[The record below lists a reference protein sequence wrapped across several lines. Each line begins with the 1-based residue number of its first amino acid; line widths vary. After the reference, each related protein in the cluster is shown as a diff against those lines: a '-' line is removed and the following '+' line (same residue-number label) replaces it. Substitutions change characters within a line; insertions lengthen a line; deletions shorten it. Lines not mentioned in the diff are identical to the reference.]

1 MYNLNAVKYNYI
13 INFSEEVIKMT
24 KQNPLLYLL
33 KKVDWPKK
41 LVFTA
46 MTLSILGSLSGL
58 LVPLFTGKLVDTFNA
73 ESLDLRMVWLFIGV
87 FLVNAVLSG
96 IGTYLLS
103 KIGEKTIYS
112 IREKLWKHLINL
124 KMSFFDKN
132 ESGQLMSRITDD
144 TNVINL
150 FISEKAPSVLPSL
163 LTLIGSI
170 VMLFILDWQM
180 TLMTFLILPIFIGI
194 MVPLGRKMGK
204 ISKDTQTEISRF
216 SGILGRVLTEMKLV
230 KVTASEE
237 KELEKTKGTLLGI
250 YDLGLKESKI
260 RAIISPLSGVIMT
273 LTVAVILGFGG
284 IRVSSGAITA
294 GTLVAMIFYVVQ
306 LSAPILNFS
315 MFLTDYKK
323 AVGASERI
331 YEIYQEEAEKRG
343 DDHNQ
348 PITNHQD
355 ITFENVSFG
364 YEDNPVIKDLSLSIR
379 SGEVTAFVGP
389 SGSGKSTLFSLIE
402 RLYPID
408 HGQILYGNQPIDDI
422 SLKYWRQKIGYVMQ
436 SNAMMSGTI
445 RDNLTYGVYSEVDE
459 EKLVH
464 YTKMARCYDFI
475 MAFPQGFDTEIGE
488 RGTKLSGGQ
497 RQRIDIARSFIK
509 NPDILLLD
517 EATANL
523 DSESEFYIQQALNE
537 LMKDRTTIVI
547 AHRLATIKKAN
558 QIVFLDKGEITG
570 VGTHQELLASHDK
583 YRHFVNTQSLT
594 E

>member
-1 MYNLNAVKYNYI
+1 
-13 INFSEEVIKMT
+13 MT

-73 ESLDLRMVWLFIGV
+73 ENLDLRMVWLFIGV

-204 ISKDTQTEISRF
+204 ISKDTQTAISRF

-230 KVTASEE
+230 KVTTSEE

-250 YDLGLKESKI
+250 YDLGLKEAKI

-343 DDHNQ
+343 DDYNQ

-355 ITFENVSFG
+355 ITFDNVSFG

-445 RDNLTYGVYSEVDE
+445 RDNLTYGVYSDVDE
-459 EKLVH
+459 ETLIH

>member
-204 ISKDTQTEISRF
+204 ISRDTQTEISRF

-230 KVTASEE
+230 KVTTSEE

-250 YDLGLKESKI
+250 YDLGLKEAKI

-355 ITFENVSFG
+355 ITLENVSFG
-364 YEDNPVIKDLSLSIR
+364 YEAHSVIKDLSLSIR

-445 RDNLTYGVYSEVDE
+445 RDNLTYGVYSEVE
-459 EKLVH
+459 EETLVH

-558 QIVFLDKGEITG
+558 QIVFLDKGQITG
-570 VGTHQELLASHDK
+570 VGTHQELVASHEK

>member
-1 MYNLNAVKYNYI
+1 
-13 INFSEEVIKMT
+13 MT

-58 LVPLFTGKLVDTFNA
+58 LEPLFTGKLVDTFNA
-73 ESLDLRMVWLFIGV
+73 ESLDLKMVWLFIGV

-230 KVTASEE
+230 KVTTSEE

-250 YDLGLKESKI
+250 YDLGLKEAKI

-364 YEDNPVIKDLSLSIR
+364 YEAHSVIKDLSLSIR

-445 RDNLTYGVYSEVDE
+445 RDNLTYGVYSEVE
-459 EKLVH
+459 EETLVH

-558 QIVFLDKGEITG
+558 QIVFLDKGQITG
-570 VGTHQELLASHDK
+570 VGTHQELLASHEK

>member
-1 MYNLNAVKYNYI
+1 
-13 INFSEEVIKMT
+13 MT

-150 FISEKAPSVLPSL
+150 FISEKAPNVLPSL

-230 KVTASEE
+230 KVTTSEE

-250 YDLGLKESKI
+250 YDLGLKEAKI

-459 EKLVH
+459 ETLVH

-523 DSESEFYIQQALNE
+523 DSESEFFIQQALNE

-570 VGTHQELLASHDK
+570 VGTHQELLASHEK

>member
-73 ESLDLRMVWLFIGV
+73 ESLDLKMVWLFIGV

-112 IREKLWKHLINL
+112 IRKKLWKHLINL

-230 KVTASEE
+230 KVTTSEE

-250 YDLGLKESKI
+250 YDLGLKEAKI

-355 ITFENVSFG
+355 ITFDNVSFG
-364 YEDNPVIKDLSLSIR
+364 YEAHSVIKDLSLSIR

-445 RDNLTYGVYSEVDE
+445 RDNLTYGVYSEVE
-459 EKLVH
+459 EETLVH

-570 VGTHQELLASHDK
+570 VGTHQELLASHEK
-583 YRHFVNTQSLT
+583 YRHFVSTQSLT

>member
-1 MYNLNAVKYNYI
+1 MYNLNAVKYKYI

-150 FISEKAPSVLPSL
+150 FISEKAPNVLPSL

-230 KVTASEE
+230 KVTTSEE

-250 YDLGLKESKI
+250 YDLGLKEAKI

-459 EKLVH
+459 ETLVH

-523 DSESEFYIQQALNE
+523 DSESEFFIQQALNE

-570 VGTHQELLASHDK
+570 VGTHQELLASHEK

>member
-1 MYNLNAVKYNYI
+1 
-13 INFSEEVIKMT
+13 MT

-230 KVTASEE
+230 KVTTSEE

-250 YDLGLKESKI
+250 YDLGLKEAKI

-355 ITFENVSFG
+355 ITFDNVSFG

-459 EKLVH
+459 ETLVH

>member
-1 MYNLNAVKYNYI
+1 
-13 INFSEEVIKMT
+13 MT

-73 ESLDLRMVWLFIGV
+73 ENLDLRMVWLFIGV

-230 KVTASEE
+230 KVTTSEE

-250 YDLGLKESKI
+250 YDLGLKEAKI

-343 DDHNQ
+343 DDYNQ

-355 ITFENVSFG
+355 ITFDNVSFG

-459 EKLVH
+459 ETLVH

-570 VGTHQELLASHDK
+570 VGTHQELLASHEK

>member
-1 MYNLNAVKYNYI
+1 
-13 INFSEEVIKMT
+13 MT

-230 KVTASEE
+230 KVTTSEE
-237 KELEKTKGTLLGI
+237 KELEKTKGTLIGI
-250 YDLGLKESKI
+250 YDLGLKEAKI

-348 PITNHQD
+348 PITNHQN

-408 HGQILYGNQPIDDI
+408 HGLILYGNQPIDDI

-459 EKLVH
+459 ETLVH

-475 MAFPQGFDTEIGE
+475 MAFPKGFDTEIGE

>member
-230 KVTASEE
+230 KVTTSEE

-250 YDLGLKESKI
+250 YDLGLKEAKI

-355 ITFENVSFG
+355 ITFDNVSFG

-459 EKLVH
+459 ETLVH
-464 YTKMARCYDFI
+464 YTKVARCYDFI

>member
-1 MYNLNAVKYNYI
+1 
-13 INFSEEVIKMT
+13 MT

-73 ESLDLRMVWLFIGV
+73 ESLDLKMVWLFIGV

-112 IREKLWKHLINL
+112 IRKKLWKHLINL

-230 KVTASEE
+230 KVTTSEE

-250 YDLGLKESKI
+250 YDLGLKEAKI

-364 YEDNPVIKDLSLSIR
+364 YEAHSVIKDLSLSIR

-445 RDNLTYGVYSEVDE
+445 RDNLTYGVYSEVE
-459 EKLVH
+459 EETLVH

-475 MAFPQGFDTEIGE
+475 MAFPLGFDTEIGE

-570 VGTHQELLASHDK
+570 VGTHQELLASHEK

>member
-163 LTLIGSI
+163 LTLMGSI

-230 KVTASEE
+230 KVTTSEE

-250 YDLGLKESKI
+250 YDLGLKEAKI

-348 PITNHQD
+348 PITNDQD

-364 YEDNPVIKDLSLSIR
+364 YEAHSVIKDLSLSIR

-445 RDNLTYGVYSEVDE
+445 RDNLTYGVYSEVE
-459 EKLVH
+459 EETLVH

-558 QIVFLDKGEITG
+558 QIVFLDKGQITG
-570 VGTHQELLASHDK
+570 VGTHQELLASHEK

>member
-1 MYNLNAVKYNYI
+1 MKN
-13 INFSEEVIKMT
+13 E
-24 KQNPLLYLL
+24 NPLLYLL

-41 LVFTA
+41 MVFAA
-46 MTLSILGSLSGL
+46 MFLSILGSLSGL

-73 ESLDLRMVWLFIGV
+73 ENLDLRMVWLFIGI
-87 FLVNAVLSG
+87 FLANAVLSG

-112 IREKLWKHLINL
+112 IRAKLWKHLINL
-124 KMSFFDKN
+124 KMGFFDKN

-180 TLMTFLILPIFIGI
+180 TLMTVLILPIFIGI
-194 MVPLGRKMGK
+194 MIPLGKKMGK
-204 ISKDTQTEISRF
+204 ISKDTQTEISKF

-230 KVTASEE
+230 KVTTSE
-237 KELEKTKGTLLGI
+237 KNELEKTKVTLLGI
-250 YDLGLKESKI
+250 YNLGLKEAKI
-260 RAIISPLSGVIMT
+260 RAIISPLSGIIMT
-273 LTVAVILGFGG
+273 LTVAIILGFGG

-306 LSAPILNFS
+306 LSAPILSFS
-315 MFLTDYKK
+315 MFITDYKK

-331 YEIYQEEAEKRG
+331 YEIYQEETEKEGSDSNR
-343 DDHNQ
+343 
-348 PITNHQD
+348 PITDHQD
-355 ITFENVSFG
+355 ITFKNVSFG
-364 YEDNPVIKDLSLSIR
+364 YDDTTIIKDLSLSIH

-402 RLYPID
+402 RLYPIEQ
-408 HGQILYGNQPIDDI
+408 GEILYGNESIEDI
-422 SLKYWRQKIGYVMQ
+422 FLKYWRQKIGYVMQ

-445 RDNLTYGVYSEVDE
+445 RDNLTYGINEAVSDE
-459 EKLVH
+459 TLIH

-475 MAFPQGFDTEIGE
+475 MEFPHGFDTEIGE

-523 DSESEFYIQQALNE
+523 DSESEYYIQQALNE

-558 QIVFLDKGEITG
+558 QIIFLDKGEITG
-570 VGTHQELLASHDK
+570 AGTHNDLIQSHDK

>member
-204 ISKDTQTEISRF
+204 ISRDTQTEISRF

-230 KVTASEE
+230 KVTTSEE

-250 YDLGLKESKI
+250 YDLGLKEAKI

-364 YEDNPVIKDLSLSIR
+364 YEAHSVIKDLSLPIR

-445 RDNLTYGVYSEVDE
+445 RDNLTYGVYSEVE
-459 EKLVH
+459 EETLVH

-558 QIVFLDKGEITG
+558 QIVFLDKGQITG
-570 VGTHQELLASHDK
+570 VGTHQELLASHEK

>member
-1 MYNLNAVKYNYI
+1 
-13 INFSEEVIKMT
+13 MT

-163 LTLIGSI
+163 LTLMGSI

-230 KVTASEE
+230 KVTTSEE

-250 YDLGLKESKI
+250 YDLGLKEAKI

-364 YEDNPVIKDLSLSIR
+364 YEAHSVIKDLSLSIR

-402 RLYPID
+402 RLYPSD

-445 RDNLTYGVYSEVDE
+445 RDNLTYGVYSEVE
-459 EKLVH
+459 EETLVH

-558 QIVFLDKGEITG
+558 QIVFLDKGQITG
-570 VGTHQELLASHDK
+570 VGTHQELLASHEK

>member
-1 MYNLNAVKYNYI
+1 
-13 INFSEEVIKMT
+13 MT

-73 ESLDLRMVWLFIGV
+73 ESLDLKMVWLFIGV

-230 KVTASEE
+230 KVTTSEE

-250 YDLGLKESKI
+250 YDFGLKEAKI

-364 YEDNPVIKDLSLSIR
+364 YEAHSVIKDLSLSIR

-445 RDNLTYGVYSEVDE
+445 RDNLTYGVYSEVE
-459 EKLVH
+459 EETLVH

-558 QIVFLDKGEITG
+558 QIVFLDKGQITG
-570 VGTHQELLASHDK
+570 VGTHQELLASHEK

>member
-1 MYNLNAVKYNYI
+1 MYNLNTVKYNYI

-204 ISKDTQTEISRF
+204 ISRDTQTEISRF

-230 KVTASEE
+230 KVTTSEE

-250 YDLGLKESKI
+250 YDLRLKEAKI

-364 YEDNPVIKDLSLSIR
+364 YEAHSVIKDLSLSIR

-445 RDNLTYGVYSEVDE
+445 RDNLTYGVYSEVE
-459 EKLVH
+459 EETLVH

-558 QIVFLDKGEITG
+558 QIVFLDKGQITG
-570 VGTHQELLASHDK
+570 VGTHQELLASHEK

>member
-204 ISKDTQTEISRF
+204 ISRDTQTEISRF

-230 KVTASEE
+230 KVTTSEE

-250 YDLGLKESKI
+250 YDLGLKEAKI

-273 LTVAVILGFGG
+273 LTVAVILGFGD

-364 YEDNPVIKDLSLSIR
+364 YEAHSVIKDLSLSIR
-379 SGEVTAFVGP
+379 SAEVTAFVGP

-445 RDNLTYGVYSEVDE
+445 RDNLTYGVSSEVE
-459 EKLVH
+459 EETLVH

-558 QIVFLDKGEITG
+558 QIVFLDKGQITG
-570 VGTHQELLASHDK
+570 VGTHQELLASHEK
-583 YRHFVNTQSLT
+583 YRHFVNTQSLS

>member
-250 YDLGLKESKI
+250 YDLGLKEAKI

-408 HGQILYGNQPIDDI
+408 HGQILYGNQLIDDI

>member
-73 ESLDLRMVWLFIGV
+73 ESLDLKMVWLFIGV

-230 KVTASEE
+230 KVTTSEE
-237 KELEKTKGTLLGI
+237 KELEK
-250 YDLGLKESKI
+250 
-260 RAIISPLSGVIMT
+260 R
-273 LTVAVILGFGG
+273 
-284 IRVSSGAITA
+284 
-294 GTLVAMIFYVVQ
+294 
-306 LSAPILNFS
+306 
-315 MFLTDYKK
+315 
-323 AVGASERI
+323 
-331 YEIYQEEAEKRG
+331 
-343 DDHNQ
+343 
-348 PITNHQD
+348 
-355 ITFENVSFG
+355 
-364 YEDNPVIKDLSLSIR
+364 
-379 SGEVTAFVGP
+379 
-389 SGSGKSTLFSLIE
+389 
-402 RLYPID
+402 
-408 HGQILYGNQPIDDI
+408 
-422 SLKYWRQKIGYVMQ
+422 
-436 SNAMMSGTI
+436 
-445 RDNLTYGVYSEVDE
+445 
-459 EKLVH
+459 
-464 YTKMARCYDFI
+464 DFI
-475 MAFPQGFDTEIGE
+475 
-488 RGTKLSGGQ
+488 R
-497 RQRIDIARSFIK
+497 
-509 NPDILLLD
+509 
-517 EATANL
+517 
-523 DSESEFYIQQALNE
+523 YI
-537 LMKDRTTIVI
+537 
-547 AHRLATIKKAN
+547 
-558 QIVFLDKGEITG
+558 
-570 VGTHQELLASHDK
+570 
-583 YRHFVNTQSLT
+583 
-594 E
+594 

>member
-1 MYNLNAVKYNYI
+1 
-13 INFSEEVIKMT
+13 MT

-41 LVFTA
+41 LVFMA

-73 ESLDLRMVWLFIGV
+73 ENLDLRMVWLFIGV

-230 KVTASEE
+230 KVTTSEE

-250 YDLGLKESKI
+250 YDLGLKEAKI

-355 ITFENVSFG
+355 ITFDNVSFG

-459 EKLVH
+459 ETLVH

-570 VGTHQELLASHDK
+570 VGTHQELLASHEK

>member
-1 MYNLNAVKYNYI
+1 
-13 INFSEEVIKMT
+13 MT

-230 KVTASEE
+230 KVTTSEE

-250 YDLGLKESKI
+250 YDLGLKEAKI

-355 ITFENVSFG
+355 ITFDNVSFG
-364 YEDNPVIKDLSLSIR
+364 YEDNLVIKDLSLSIR

-459 EKLVH
+459 ETLEH

>member
-1 MYNLNAVKYNYI
+1 
-13 INFSEEVIKMT
+13 MT

-163 LTLIGSI
+163 LTLMGSI

-230 KVTASEE
+230 KVTTSEE

-250 YDLGLKESKI
+250 YDLGLKEAKI

-364 YEDNPVIKDLSLSIR
+364 YEAHSVIKDLSLSIR

-408 HGQILYGNQPIDDI
+408 HGQILYGKQPIDDI

-445 RDNLTYGVYSEVDE
+445 RDNLTYGVYSEVE
-459 EKLVH
+459 EETLVH

-558 QIVFLDKGEITG
+558 QIVFLDKGQITG
-570 VGTHQELLASHDK
+570 VGTHQELLASHEK

>member
-1 MYNLNAVKYNYI
+1 
-13 INFSEEVIKMT
+13 MT

-163 LTLIGSI
+163 LTLMGSI

-204 ISKDTQTEISRF
+204 ISRDTQTEISRF

-230 KVTASEE
+230 KVTTSEE

-250 YDLGLKESKI
+250 YDLGLKEAKI

-364 YEDNPVIKDLSLSIR
+364 YEAHSVIKDLSLSIR

-445 RDNLTYGVYSEVDE
+445 RDNLTYGVYSEVE
-459 EKLVH
+459 EETLVH

-558 QIVFLDKGEITG
+558 QIVFLDKGQITG
-570 VGTHQELLASHDK
+570 VGTHQELLASHEK

>member
-1 MYNLNAVKYNYI
+1 
-13 INFSEEVIKMT
+13 MT

-73 ESLDLRMVWLFIGV
+73 ENLDLRMVWLFIGV

-230 KVTASEE
+230 KVTTSEE

-250 YDLGLKESKI
+250 YDLGLKEAKI

-348 PITNHQD
+348 PVTNHQH

-459 EKLVH
+459 ETLVH
-464 YTKMARCYDFI
+464 YTKLARCYDFI

-570 VGTHQELLASHDK
+570 VGTHQELLASHEK

>member
-73 ESLDLRMVWLFIGV
+73 ESLDLKMVWLFIGV

-124 KMSFFDKN
+124 RMSFFDKN

-230 KVTASEE
+230 KVTTSEE

-250 YDLGLKESKI
+250 YDLGLKEAKI

-364 YEDNPVIKDLSLSIR
+364 YEAHSVIKDLSLSIR

-445 RDNLTYGVYSEVDE
+445 RDNLTYGVYSEVE
-459 EKLVH
+459 EETLVH

-558 QIVFLDKGEITG
+558 QIVFLDKGQITG
-570 VGTHQELLASHDK
+570 VGTHQELLAAHEK

>member
-1 MYNLNAVKYNYI
+1 
-13 INFSEEVIKMT
+13 MT

-46 MTLSILGSLSGL
+46 MTLSILGSLSDL

-73 ESLDLRMVWLFIGV
+73 ENLDLRMVWLFIGV

-230 KVTASEE
+230 KVTTSEE

-250 YDLGLKESKI
+250 YDLGLKEAKI

-343 DDHNQ
+343 DDYNQ

-355 ITFENVSFG
+355 ITFDNVSFG

-445 RDNLTYGVYSEVDE
+445 RDNLTYGVYSDVDE
-459 EKLVH
+459 ETLIH

-570 VGTHQELLASHDK
+570 VGTHQDLLASHEK

>member
-1 MYNLNAVKYNYI
+1 
-13 INFSEEVIKMT
+13 MT

-204 ISKDTQTEISRF
+204 ISRDTQTEISRF

-230 KVTASEE
+230 KVTTSEE

-250 YDLGLKESKI
+250 YDLGLREAKI

-348 PITNHQD
+348 PITNRQD

-364 YEDNPVIKDLSLSIR
+364 YEAHSVIKDLSLSIR

-445 RDNLTYGVYSEVDE
+445 RDNLTYGVYSEVE
-459 EKLVH
+459 EETLVH

-558 QIVFLDKGEITG
+558 QIVFLDKGQITG
-570 VGTHQELLASHDK
+570 VGTHQELVASHEK

>member
-204 ISKDTQTEISRF
+204 ISRDTQTEISRF

-230 KVTASEE
+230 KVTTSEE

-250 YDLGLKESKI
+250 YDLGLREAKI

-348 PITNHQD
+348 PITNRQD

-364 YEDNPVIKDLSLSIR
+364 YEAHSVIKDLSLSIR

-445 RDNLTYGVYSEVDE
+445 RDNLTYGVYSEVE
-459 EKLVH
+459 EETLVH

-558 QIVFLDKGEITG
+558 QIVFLDKGQITG
-570 VGTHQELLASHDK
+570 VGTHQELLASHEK

>member
-1 MYNLNAVKYNYI
+1 
-13 INFSEEVIKMT
+13 MT

-73 ESLDLRMVWLFIGV
+73 ENLDLRMVWLFIGV

-230 KVTASEE
+230 KVTTSEE

-250 YDLGLKESKI
+250 YDLGLKEAKI

-343 DDHNQ
+343 NDHNQ

-459 EKLVH
+459 ETLVH

-558 QIVFLDKGEITG
+558 QIVFIDKGEITG
-570 VGTHQELLASHDK
+570 VGTHQELLASHEK

>member
-194 MVPLGRKMGK
+194 MIPLGRKMGK

-250 YDLGLKESKI
+250 YDLGLKEAKI

>member
-1 MYNLNAVKYNYI
+1 
-13 INFSEEVIKMT
+13 MT

-73 ESLDLRMVWLFIGV
+73 ENLDLRMVWLFIGV

-230 KVTASEE
+230 KVTTSEE

-250 YDLGLKESKI
+250 YDLGLKEAKI

-355 ITFENVSFG
+355 ITFDNVSFG

-445 RDNLTYGVYSEVDE
+445 RDNLTYGVYSEVAE
-459 EKLVH
+459 ETLIH

>member
-124 KMSFFDKN
+124 RMSFFDKN

-230 KVTASEE
+230 KVTTSEE

-250 YDLGLKESKI
+250 YNLGLKEAKI

-364 YEDNPVIKDLSLSIR
+364 YEAHSVIKDLSLSIR

-445 RDNLTYGVYSEVDE
+445 RDNLTYGVYSEVE
-459 EKLVH
+459 EETLVH

-558 QIVFLDKGEITG
+558 QIVFLDKGQITG
-570 VGTHQELLASHDK
+570 VGTHQELLASHEK

>member
-1 MYNLNAVKYNYI
+1 
-13 INFSEEVIKMT
+13 MT

-73 ESLDLRMVWLFIGV
+73 ENLDLRMVWLFIGV

-163 LTLIGSI
+163 LTLMGSI

-230 KVTASEE
+230 KVTTSEE

-250 YDLGLKESKI
+250 YDLGLKEAKI

-364 YEDNPVIKDLSLSIR
+364 YEAHSVIKDLSLSIR

-445 RDNLTYGVYSEVDE
+445 RDNLTYGVYSEVE
-459 EKLVH
+459 EETLVH

-558 QIVFLDKGEITG
+558 QIVFLDKGQITG
-570 VGTHQELLASHDK
+570 VGTHQELLASHEK

>member
-230 KVTASEE
+230 KVTTSEE

-250 YDLGLKESKI
+250 YDLGLKEAKI

-355 ITFENVSFG
+355 ITFDNVSFG

-459 EKLVH
+459 ETLVH

>member
-163 LTLIGSI
+163 LTLMGSI

-230 KVTASEE
+230 KVTTSEE

-250 YDLGLKESKI
+250 YDLGLKEAKI

-364 YEDNPVIKDLSLSIR
+364 YEAHSVIKDLSLSIR
-379 SGEVTAFVGP
+379 FGEVTAFVGP

-445 RDNLTYGVYSEVDE
+445 RDNLTYGVYSEVE
-459 EKLVH
+459 EETLVH

-558 QIVFLDKGEITG
+558 QIVFLDKGQITG
-570 VGTHQELLASHDK
+570 VGTHQELLASHEK

>member
-1 MYNLNAVKYNYI
+1 
-13 INFSEEVIKMT
+13 MT

-73 ESLDLRMVWLFIGV
+73 ENLDLRMVWLFIGV

-230 KVTASEE
+230 KVTTSEE

-250 YDLGLKESKI
+250 YDLGLKEAKI

-343 DDHNQ
+343 DDYNQ

-355 ITFENVSFG
+355 ITFDNVSFG

-445 RDNLTYGVYSEVDE
+445 RDNLTYGVYSDVDE
-459 EKLVH
+459 ETLIH

-570 VGTHQELLASHDK
+570 VGTHQDLLASHEK